1 MHPLAASAYRYSVT
15 AQICAAFTDRFLDL
29 KFRDIQKRPWSDMS
43 TALKRQ
49 VYGRGRGDLFE
60 AESITADLIASYFR
74 NIALLRS
81 ADMGSLA
88 FVFGYCGQGYPC
100 SKIKSTLSAKLT
112 DGIMSV
118 SIISKLLNY

>member
-1 MHPLAASAYRYSVT
+1 
-15 AQICAAFTDRFLDL
+15 
-29 KFRDIQKRPWSDMS
+29 MS

-60 AESITADLIASYFR
+60 VESITADLIASYFR

-88 FVFGYCGQGYPC
+88 FVLDIAG
-100 SKIKSTLSAKLT
+100 KLT
-112 DGIMSV
+112 P
-118 SIISKLLNY
+118 L

>member
-60 AESITADLIASYFR
+60 VESITADLIALYLR
-74 NIALLRS
+74 DLVLLRS

-100 SKIKSTLSAKLT
+100 SKIKSTLSVKLT
-112 DGIMSV
+112 DGITSV
-118 SIISKLLNY
+118 NIISNLLNY

>member
-1 MHPLAASAYRYSVT
+1 
-15 AQICAAFTDRFLDL
+15 
-29 KFRDIQKRPWSDMS
+29 MS

-49 VYGRGRGDLFE
+49 VYGRGRGDPVLVKS
-60 AESITADLIASYFR
+60 AVDDLRAVNFKDLV
-74 NIALLRS
+74 LLRS

-100 SKIKSTLSAKLT
+100 SKIKSTLSTKLT

>member
-1 MHPLAASAYRYSVT
+1 
-15 AQICAAFTDRFLDL
+15 
-29 KFRDIQKRPWSDMS
+29 MS

-88 FVFGYCGQGYPC
+88 FVFR
-100 SKIKSTLSAKLT
+100 ILRERILHFE
-112 DGIMSV
+112 I
-118 SIISKLLNY
+118 

>member
-15 AQICAAFTDRFLDL
+15 AQICAAFTDKFLDL
-29 KFRDIQKRPWSDMS
+29 KFRDIQKRPWGNLS

-60 AESITADLIASYFR
+60 VESITADLIALYLR
-74 NIALLRS
+74 DLVLLRS

-88 FVFGYCGQGYPC
+88 FVFGYCGQAYPTLRY
-100 SKIKSTLSAKLT
+100 KSTKILPYMLVNKKML
-112 DGIMSV
+112 IFEV
-118 SIISKLLNY
+118 SCS

>member
-60 AESITADLIASYFR
+60 VESITADLIASYFR

-88 FVFGYCGQGYPC
+88 FVFGYCGQGYPT
-100 SKIKSTLSAKLT
+100 SQIKSTRGAKLT
-112 DGIMSV
+112 DETMSA
-118 SIISKLLNY
+118 IITSNLLNY

>member
-1 MHPLAASAYRYSVT
+1 
-15 AQICAAFTDRFLDL
+15 
-29 KFRDIQKRPWSDMS
+29 MS
-43 TALKRQ
+43 TAPKRQ
-49 VYGRGRGDLFE
+49 VYGRGRGDPVLVKS
-60 AESITADLIASYFR
+60 AVDDLRAVNFKDLV
-74 NIALLRS
+74 LLRS

>member
-29 KFRDIQKRPWSDMS
+29 KFRDIQKRPWSEMS
-43 TALKRQ
+43 TALKRE

-60 AESITADLIASYFR
+60 VESITADLIASYFR

-88 FVFGYCGQGYPC
+88 FVFRYCGQG
-100 SKIKSTLSAKLT
+100 
-112 DGIMSV
+112 
-118 SIISKLLNY
+118 

>member
-1 MHPLAASAYRYSVT
+1 
-15 AQICAAFTDRFLDL
+15 
-29 KFRDIQKRPWSDMS
+29 MS

-60 AESITADLIASYFR
+60 VESITADLIASYFR

-100 SKIKSTLSAKLT
+100 SMIKSTLSAKLT
-112 DGIMSV
+112 NEIMSAK
-118 SIISKLLNY
+118 IISNLVNY

>member
-15 AQICAAFTDRFLDL
+15 ARICAAFTDRFLDL

-49 VYGRGRGDLFE
+49 VYGRGRGDPVPVKR
-60 AESITADLIASYFR
+60 AADDLRAANFR
-74 NIALLRS
+74 DLALLRS

-88 FVFGYCGQGYPC
+88 FVFGYCGQGYSC
-100 SKIKSTLSAKLT
+100 CWIKSTR
-112 DGIMSV
+112 IR
-118 SIISKLLNY
+118 I

>member
-60 AESITADLIASYFR
+60 VESITADLIALYLR
-74 NIALLRS
+74 DLVLLRS

>member
-15 AQICAAFTDRFLDL
+15 AQICAAFTDKFLDL

-60 AESITADLIASYFR
+60 VESITADLIALYLR
-74 NIALLRS
+74 DLVLLRS

-100 SKIKSTLSAKLT
+100 SKIKSTLSTKLT
-112 DGIMSV
+112 DGITSV
-118 SIISKLLNY
+118 TIISNLLNY